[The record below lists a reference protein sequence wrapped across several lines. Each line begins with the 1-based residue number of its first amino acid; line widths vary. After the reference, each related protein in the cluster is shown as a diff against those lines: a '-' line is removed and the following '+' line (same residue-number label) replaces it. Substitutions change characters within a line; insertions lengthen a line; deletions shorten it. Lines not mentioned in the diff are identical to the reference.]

1 MVAMLLAFGIAASVP
16 AQANDAVGSV
26 VVVGDSLSAGY
37 GIDIAD
43 GWVALIDQRL
53 DETGIDVDVINA
65 SVSGDTTSDGLAR
78 LPGILKRHS
87 PSVVVL
93 ELGGNDGLRA
103 QPPTGIEANLEAM
116 IRLSLDADAA
126 VVLVS
131 VRLPPNYG
139 PRYIESFESIFGN
152 LASRLD
158 VQQAHLMLESLVV
171 TPGMMQ
177 ADGVH
182 PTAKAQ
188 PLIADNLLE
197 PIQKALNS
205 RPTN

>member
-1 MVAMLLAFGIAASVP
+1 VLGFSVVTTFSSF
-16 AQANDAVGSV
+16 ANEAVRSV

-37 GIDIAD
+37 GIDID
-43 GWVALIDQRL
+43 EGWVSLVDQRL
-53 DETGIDVDVINA
+53 DEMGVGAKIINA
-65 SVSGDTTSDGLAR
+65 SVSGDTTSDGLTR

-103 QPPTGIEANLEAM
+103 QPPEGIAANLEAM
-116 IRLSLDADAA
+116 IRMSLDAKAA
-126 VVLVS
+126 VVLVG

-139 PRYIESFESIFGN
+139 PRYINSFEAIFPE
-152 LASRLD
+152 LASRFSVELAD
-158 VQQAHLMLESLVV
+158 LMLASLMV

-177 ADGVH
+177 ADGIH

-188 PLIADNLLE
+188 PGIAENLL
-197 PIQKALNS
+197 PAITRALGQVS
-205 RPTN
+205 RQSP